1 MFISKRHLDRRTFLR
16 GMGAT
21 IALPLLDA
29 MVPAGTTLA
38 AATRLVPRMAFVY
51 FPHGAIMSE
60 WTPAA
65 EGRLVQLG
73 RILDPLAPFTDR
85 LTIVSGLENR
95 HAYGPV
101 HAITPGTWLSGAAP
115 PHLSH
120 PTHPSHPPS
129 RLRRFGETG
138 PTQLITADQI
148 AAQHIGRDTPLPSI
162 EVAVEEPR
170 PIAAGAWEGDYSA
183 SFGTTV
189 SFRGESTPQPME
201 FRARHLFDR
210 LFSPGSSADERVL
223 GMATATTIL
232 DRVAEDTA
240 SLQKRL
246 GPADRA
252 RLSDYL
258 ESVRDVERRVEKA
271 KPFDDR
277 LHLMFDMIALA
288 FQADITRV
296 ASFMMAAETSQMT
309 YDHLGLSDSFHLL
322 SHHQNDPEKLEKL
335 VQIQSYHTRVFAS
348 FVRQLSELSDG
359 DGSILD
365 RSLILYGSNMS
376 DSHAHD
382 HFPLPAAIVGGG
394 CGALGGGRHL
404 RYPDRTPLSN
414 LLLTVLHRAG
424 VPVDSIGDSTGACA
438 EI

>member
-21 IALPLLDA
+21 MALPLLDA
-29 MVPAGTTLA
+29 MVPAGTALA
-38 AATRLVPRMAFVY
+38 AGTRPVPRVAFVY

-65 EGRLVQLG
+65 EGRLVRLG
-73 RILDPLAPFTDR
+73 RILEPLSPFMDR
-85 LTIVSGLENR
+85 LTIASGLENR
-95 HAYGPV
+95 NAYGPV
-101 HAITPGTWLSGAAP
+101 HAITPGTWLSGCAP
-115 PHLSH
+115 P
-120 PTHPSHPPS
+120 HPPS
-129 RLRRFGETG
+129 RLSRFGETG
-138 PTQLITADQI
+138 LTHPSHLVTVDQI
-148 AAQHIGRDTPLPSI
+148 AAEHIGRDTLLPSI
-162 EVAVEEPR
+162 EISTEEPR
-170 PIAAGAWEGDYSA
+170 PIALGAWQGDYSE

-189 SFRGESTPQPME
+189 SFRGVSAPQPME
-201 FRARHLFDR
+201 FRARNLFDK
-210 LFSPGSSADERVL
+210 LFSSDSTADERVFRT
-223 GMATATTIL
+223 ARATTIL

-252 RLSDYL
+252 RLCEYL
-258 ESVRDVERRVEKA
+258 EAVRDVERRVEHAKA
-271 KPFDDR
+271 FDDR
-277 LHLMFDMIALA
+277 LHLMFDLMALA

-296 ASFMMAAETSQMT
+296 ASFMMAAETSPMT
-309 YDHLGLSDSFHLL
+309 YDHLGISDSFHLL

-335 VQIQSYHTRVFAS
+335 VQIQSYHTRAFAS
-348 FVRQLSELSDG
+348 FVRTLAELPDG
-359 DGSILD
+359 DGSMLD

-414 LLLTVLHRAG
+414 LLVTVLQRAG
-424 VPVDSIGDSTGACA
+424 VPVDSIGDSTGVCT